1 MWKNWDLARYLEKS
15 VKEQGP
21 PVGARGEGYQ
31 EAYLDLAR
39 WLRRTELVEE
49 RPDFNCGCG
58 PELKRTLSGCP
69 HMMRETL

>member
-1 MWKNWDLARYLEKS
+1 MWKNWDLAKHLER
-15 VKEQGP
+15 VVED
-21 PVGARGEGYQ
+21 RGSPADAHGQRYQ
-31 EAYLDLAR
+31 EACLDLAR

-69 HMMRETL
+69 HMRRETL